1 MNYITSKELSE
12 LWGISQ
18 RRIVRLATEGRIE
31 GAKFYGNSWM
41 IPENA
46 EKPLDGRT
54 KTAKEE
60 RKKAADYFRYPIFE
74 HRDLSSFNPPL
85 NTEELTIKNAME
97 SFYACRFKEC
107 DSILDN
113 LPKTAKNRYIRIFA
127 LRLGCAADMLLCNT
141 DRFFSRYGR
150 LCAELKEDFPH
161 KKEMAECIHELDAT
175 LGENEYY
182 KSQFQIVPD
191 YPYHESFLPHLTS
204 LSAVSLS
211 FADGTLSL
219 KEIKAQEVNCIYLE
233 RENALVDLQ
242 SMHIYLGCAYALL
255 QMHDEMTYHFEKA
268 LLIAEKYDLF
278 YAPALQYFYMRK
290 PMSHALKKFSEDFK
304 KDLTK
309 FSDDIHKRYMAFT
322 EKASINTIYRLLPHN
337 DYFLLY
343 LAVQGHTNKEI
354 AKQMH
359 ISEGTVGKRYGEIY
373 AILGINSK
381 QEMVELYNN
390 LLNGKPT
397 NNK

>member
-1 MNYITSKELSE
+1 MNFLTLKQTAEK
-12 LWGISQ
+12 WGITAN
-18 RRIVRLATEGRIE
+18 RISILAKEGRIP
-31 GAKFYGNSWM
+31 GAVKIGLSWM
-41 IPENA
+41 IPENT

-60 RKKAADYFRYPIFE
+60 KKEDFFRYPIFE

-85 NTEELTIKNAME
+85 TDEELIIKNALE
-97 SFYACRFKEC
+97 AFYACRFEEGDKILGDLPEC
-107 DSILDN
+107 
-113 LPKTAKNRYIRIFA
+113 AENRYIRIFA
-127 LRLGCAADMLLCNT
+127 LRLGCAADIFLLNT
-141 DRFFSRYGR
+141 DRFYKRYGR
-150 LCAELKEDFPH
+150 ICAELKEDFPH
-161 KKEMAECIHELDAT
+161 KKEMEECIHELDST
-175 LGENEYY
+175 IGESEYY
-182 KSQFQIVPD
+182 KNGFNVVPD

-204 LSAVSLS
+204 LSAISLS

-255 QMHDEMTYHFEKA
+255 QMHDEMTYHFKKA

-290 PMSHALKKFSEDFK
+290 PMSYALKGFPEDFK
-304 KDLTK
+304 KKLTK
-309 FSDDIHKRYMAFT
+309 LSENIHKQYLAFVK
-322 EKASINTIYRLLPHN
+322 KANMNTIYRILPRD

-343 LAVQGHTNKEI
+343 AAVQGHTNKEI
-354 AKQMH
+354 AKLLRVSVST
-359 ISEGTVGKRYGEIY
+359 IGNRYIEIY
-373 AILGINSK
+373 STLGVKNK
-381 QEMVELYNN
+381 QKMVELYNN